1 MFKNSKIKKNW
12 KKIQLFL
19 NFSTSNDTKMLNF
32 ACFLAAL
39 EDALES
45 WRFEVFNSRKKLW
58 KKCFF
63 GGNQC
68 MFVNFAHNSKWL
80 KISKIGN
87 RQTV

>member
-45 WRFEVFNSRKKLW
+45 
-58 KKCFF
+58 
-63 GGNQC
+63 
-68 MFVNFAHNSKWL
+68 
-80 KISKIGN
+80 
-87 RQTV
+87 